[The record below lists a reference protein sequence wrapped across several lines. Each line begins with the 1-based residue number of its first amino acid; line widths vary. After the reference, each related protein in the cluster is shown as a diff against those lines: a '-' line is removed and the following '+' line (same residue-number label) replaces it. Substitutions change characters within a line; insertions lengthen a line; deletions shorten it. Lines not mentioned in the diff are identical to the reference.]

1 MTEGQ
6 WAWMM
11 VNMAL
16 DNEEQLEKVCKSC
29 QDKAEEKRCISCNTM
44 LDVEVN
50 PNFDEALF
58 EKLKKQA
65 TQG

>member
-6 WAWMM
+6 WLWMM
-11 VNMAL
+11 VNMAV
-16 DNEEQLEKVCKSC
+16 DNEEQLEKVCDPC
-29 QDKAEEKRCISCNTM
+29 QEKASEHRCISCNT
-44 LDVEVN
+44 LLNKEVN

-65 TQG
+65 T